1 MAAIAMLFVGLI
13 ALADLPGASQMAVVA
28 AYFALTAIAVW
39 VAPSFLLDPCRF
51 VVTDR
56 RVIWKRGRIRRSIDR
71 HAITYARIAW
81 NRRAPTLGHLELVRA
96 VPFGPLSRKQRLVFH
111 DLKAPDEVLA
121 IVRGAEPS
129 RNGGDATTPLTD
141 RLDPGEEVLW
151 GACPEGLSIDWRH
164 VSTTLLGLA
173 VLFVGLPA
181 GMRSAVVLAELE
193 EAGLPTSSGIW
204 VLLFTVIALTAMLLL
219 ALGLGL
225 AWHGIVRARAMG
237 HDTEYVL
244 TDRRLLIRRGLTE
257 LSLDRGRIVDVAE
270 TPGWRGLTNLHLVL
284 DGPDARALADSGALR
299 VIAPSRDSV
308 PPVLYDLRDPAGL
321 RTLLVGRSSRPSLRP
336 A

>member
-1 MAAIAMLFVGLI
+1 MIL
-13 ALADLPGASQMAVVA
+13 
-28 AYFALTAIAVW
+28 
-39 VAPSFLLDPCRF
+39 
-51 VVTDR
+51 
-56 RVIWKRGRIRRSIDR
+56 
-71 HAITYARIAW
+71 AW

-181 GMRSAVVLAELE
+181 GMR
-193 EAGLPTSSGIW
+193 
-204 VLLFTVIALTAMLLL
+204 
-219 ALGLGL
+219 
-225 AWHGIVRARAMG
+225 
-237 HDTEYVL
+237 
-244 TDRRLLIRRGLTE
+244 
-257 LSLDRGRIVDVAE
+257 
-270 TPGWRGLTNLHLVL
+270 
-284 DGPDARALADSGALR
+284 
-299 VIAPSRDSV
+299 
-308 PPVLYDLRDPAGL
+308 
-321 RTLLVGRSSRPSLRP
+321 
-336 A
+336 